1 MPATTSVRLTD
12 EAKAQLAALTAATG
26 RSQSWLLSEA
36 ITRYLEE
43 EAWQL
48 QAIEEGLQDAEEGRL
63 VSMEA
68 ASAELLHR
76 GWVAEVDLVAPDPI
90 PLEEYVQANR

>member
-1 MPATTSVRLTD
+1 MPATTSIRLTD
-12 EAKAQLAALTAATG
+12 EAKAKLAALTAATG
-26 RSQSWLLSEA
+26 RSQSWLLNEA

-63 VSMEA
+63 VSMAA

-76 GWVAEVDLVAPDPI
+76 GWVTEVDLVGPDPI

>member
-26 RSQSWLLSEA
+26 RSQSWLLSQA

-48 QAIEEGLQDAEEGRL
+48 QAIDEGLQDAEEGRL
-63 VSMEA
+63 ISTAA
-68 ASAELLHR
+68 ASAEILHR
-76 GWVAEVDLVAPDPI
+76 GWVTEADLAAPDPT
-90 PLEEYVQANR
+90 PLEEYLQANR

>member
-12 EAKAQLAALTAATG
+12 EARAKLAALTAATG

-36 ITRYLEE
+36 IARYLEE

-48 QAIEEGLQDAEEGRL
+48 QAIEEGLQDADGGRL
-63 VSMEA
+63 VSMA
-68 ASAELLHR
+68 VASTELLDR
-76 GWVAEVDLVAPDPI
+76 GWVSEVDLVAPDPI
-90 PLEEYVQANR
+90 PVEEYVQANR

>member
-1 MPATTSVRLTD
+1 MTATTSVRLTD

-26 RSQSWLLSEA
+26 RSQSWLLSQA

-48 QAIEEGLQDAEEGRL
+48 QAIEEGLQDAAEGRL
-63 VSMEA
+63 ASMAA
-68 ASAELLHR
+68 ASAELLQR
-76 GWVAEVDLVAPDPI
+76 GWVTEADLAAPDPV